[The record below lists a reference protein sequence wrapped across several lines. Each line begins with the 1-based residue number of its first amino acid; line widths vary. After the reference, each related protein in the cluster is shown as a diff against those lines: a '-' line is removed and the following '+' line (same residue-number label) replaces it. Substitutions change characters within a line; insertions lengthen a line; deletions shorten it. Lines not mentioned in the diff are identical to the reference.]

1 MRHTAA
7 LKATARKRL
16 KAIYAVMRDRRPYSP
31 PA

>member
-1 MRHTAA
+1 MRHSAA

-16 KAIYAVMRDRRPYSP
+16 KVTCAVMRDRRPYV